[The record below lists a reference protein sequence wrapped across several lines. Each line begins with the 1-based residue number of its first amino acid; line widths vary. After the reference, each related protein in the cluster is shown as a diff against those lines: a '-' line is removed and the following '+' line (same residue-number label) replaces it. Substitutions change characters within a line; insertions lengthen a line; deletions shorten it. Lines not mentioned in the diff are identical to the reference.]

1 MLKEFISRLI
11 NKITD
16 DGPNLTALLLS
27 KYPIIQKL
35 PIVSEIMSEALE
47 SKTIWHITLNE
58 FPLSWGNKNQPCF

>member
-47 SKTIWHITLNE
+47 SKTI
-58 FPLSWGNKNQPCF
+58 